1 MTDLDL
7 ESLMREYD
15 AEVAAYK
22 RLPQSEPTALLDR
35 AVLTKARAAVAHR
48 QKPPR
53 FLAIAAS
60 FAGVAIAAG
69 IGWRVH
75 VANEDARDAASEA
88 STRGEVF
95 EVDVMPNSTRDR
107 QKALEMA
114 QLPAPPPPP
123 AAPPAPT
130 APPALDD
137 AKREAEAFA
146 SAPDLR
152 VQAAPAEADV
162 ATPAAKRIAEP
173 EPFVR
178 ADHSSRDGGPGQ
190 RRNVAATS
198 PAAEPSGAAVSA
210 TTPAPAVT
218 AEMTDATAASA
229 PADALRGRKEIDAQD
244 KLALRKDDRAVTPS
258 AEDWIK
264 RIRRMVRERRIDEA
278 RVELRRFHAEYPDVV
293 VPVDLRRYA
302 P

>member
-1 MTDLDL
+1 MTDLEL
-7 ESLMREYD
+7 EALMREYD

-22 RLPQSEPTALLDR
+22 RLPQSEPTAFLDR
-35 AVLTKARAAVAHR
+35 AVLTKARAAVAHTH
-48 QKPPR
+48 KPPR
-53 FLAIAAS
+53 FLAMAAS

-75 VANEDARDAASEA
+75 VANEETRNAVNDASA
-88 STRGEVF
+88 RGEVF

-123 AAPPAPT
+123 PAPA

-146 SAPDLR
+146 SGPALR
-152 VQAAPAEADV
+152 AQAAPAEQNV
-162 ATPAAKRIAEP
+162 AAPAAKRVAEP

-178 ADHSSRDGGPGQ
+178 ADHASRDGAPGQ

-198 PAAEPSGAAVSA
+198 AEVSA
-210 TTPAPAVT
+210 AAAAPASVPAVAT
-218 AEMTDATAASA
+218 EMMADTAASDA
-229 PADALRGRKEIDAQD
+229 PAGIASDQRERKESDALD
-244 KLALRKDDRAVTPS
+244 KLALGKDDRAATPT

-264 RIRRMVRERRIDEA
+264 RIRRMVRERKIDEA
-278 RVELRRFHAEYPDVV
+278 RVELRNFRAHYPDTV